1 MSYLINAVLKT
12 IAIIIFI
19 SSSALYMSSCAT
31 TGGPSPQTT
40 QGVAVG
46 AAVGAIAGSLI
57 DQDNSWRGAMIGG
70 LLGGVLGGSLT
81 EISQRAASESAREGR
96 PVVYQSNDGFQR
108 VEAAPVGYDEQTRC
122 HKVRERIW
130 QKGELVRDEV
140 KEVCESEK
148 TQPGYY

>member
-1 MSYLINAVLKT
+1 MNNPINAVLKI
-12 IAIIIFI
+12 IAIIVFI
-19 SSSALYMSSCAT
+19 SSNALFISSCA

-46 AAVGAIAGSLI
+46 SAVGAIAGSLI
-57 DQDNSWRGAMIGG
+57 DQDNSWRGALIGG

-81 EISQRAASESAREGR
+81 EISQRAAHESAQEGR

-108 VEAAPVGYDEQTRC
+108 VEAAPVDYDEQTRC

-130 QKGELVRDEV
+130 QKGELVRDQV